1 MAMLLLL
8 VDEKHPINSRT
19 AEDQW
24 ILFDDATGIADVVP
38 HGQHRIWVLL
48 EEMGKMNC
56 PVNIRCAD
64 PSPDAMFKTYA
75 FKEIESDTRFSF
87 LLTFSRTFRVI
98 GPKDLEE
105 VHAYSDF
112 QQARQDQMNSRDRIS
127 IIANVLH
134 DAGGVSTYF
143 C

>member
-1 MAMLLLL
+1 MAMLLFF
-8 VDEKHPINSRT
+8 VDEEHPINSRT
-19 AEDQW
+19 AAKQW
-24 ILFDDATGIADVVP
+24 ILFDEETGFADVVP
-38 HGQHRIWVLL
+38 HGQHRLWVLL
-48 EEMGKMNC
+48 EEMGKKNC

-64 PSPDAMFKTYA
+64 PSPNTTFKAYA

-105 VHAYSDF
+105 VRTYSDF

-134 DAGGVSTYF
+134 DVGDVST
-143 C
+143 